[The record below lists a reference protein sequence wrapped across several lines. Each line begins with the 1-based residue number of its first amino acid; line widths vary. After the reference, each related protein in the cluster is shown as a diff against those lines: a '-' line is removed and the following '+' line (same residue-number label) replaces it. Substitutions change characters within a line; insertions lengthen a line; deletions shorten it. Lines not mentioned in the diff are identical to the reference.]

1 MKRFYHGSN
10 NIISVINLDK
20 SRSRTDFGKGF
31 YMGNNLGE
39 ARKWA
44 ISQSM
49 SSETPIVMRYVL
61 DNVVFNM
68 NDCCLKKAL
77 VFCSDD

>member
-1 MKRFYHGSN
+1 MKRFHHGTN
-10 NIISVINLDK
+10 KIIGAIDLNQ

-44 ISQSM
+44 TSQSM
-49 SSETPIVMRYVL
+49 ATESPTVMRYVL
-61 DNVVFNM
+61 SDVVFN
-68 NDCCLKKAL
+68 
-77 VFCSDD
+77 